1 MSKHLPRT
9 TDAGQANKIAGQT
22 TGGRQLAGDGRQES
36 AQLSP
41 RLESEVH
48 DALARALRQHK
59 AETIAAECG
68 VDRATI
74 YKWAA
79 KPSRVPL
86 TVLDV
91 LAAFDPDPEM
101 LSRIA
106 GHLMAAVSSR
116 ALARQAKG
124 EAVSIFHQINGRWIR

>member
-1 MSKHLPRT
+1 MPKHLRQSTAPGE
-9 TDAGQANKIAGQT
+9 AKGIEGQAT
-22 TGGRQLAGDGRQES
+22 DGR
-36 AQLSP
+36 QLSP

-48 DALARALRQHK
+48 DALARALRLHK

-79 KPSRVPL
+79 KPSRVPV

-91 LAAFDPDPEM
+91 LASFDPDPEM

-106 GHLMAAVSSR
+106 GHLLAAVAAR
-116 ALARQAKG
+116 AITR
-124 EAVSIFHQINGRWIR
+124 EAQGRSVSIFHEINGRWVR